1 MSSNASVDWKCLD
14 YEIVGFSKD
23 GRPKKASISE
33 YKRIKPSELTQ
44 HLKPYLQDFI
54 IHNYVI
60 AWQDLQFKELFVFV
74 LHGSINSCHENYT
87 MKVQNEI

>member
-1 MSSNASVDWKCLD
+1 MSSNASVDWKCLG

-44 HLKPYLQDFI
+44 HLKPCL
-54 IHNYVI
+54 
-60 AWQDLQFKELFVFV
+60 
-74 LHGSINSCHENYT
+74 
-87 MKVQNEI
+87 